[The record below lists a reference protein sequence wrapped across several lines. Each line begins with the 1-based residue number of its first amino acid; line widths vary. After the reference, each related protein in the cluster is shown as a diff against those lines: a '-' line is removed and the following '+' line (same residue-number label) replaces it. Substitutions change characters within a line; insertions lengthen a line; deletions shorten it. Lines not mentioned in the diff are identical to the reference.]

1 MAVFDNARAFNGDL
15 SKWQTSRVTN
25 MDYTF
30 FDAKSFN
37 HKTTLDIA
45 WEANNPSVYPGTE
58 MFLDTCS
65 LDPDCG
71 KCGKKGHSTKKC
83 ASFAPPKRVIAPK
96 RQVAPK
102 PIAKVIYDKRNS
114 FACLYTD
121 TVCDE
126 PVCEEPVYDTGDKF
140 SWWREMENDFTFMTQ
155 YAN

>member
-1 MAVFDNARAFNGDL
+1 M
-15 SKWQTSRVTN
+15 STK
-25 MDYTF
+25 
-30 FDAKSFN
+30 
-37 HKTTLDIA
+37 KTTCYYCQKDGHV
-45 WEANNPSVYPGTE
+45 VYECPTV
-58 MFLDTCS
+58 
-65 LDPDCG
+65 PPCG

-140 SWWREMENDFTFMTQ
+140 SWWREMENDFTFMTAQ